1 MSDKDNISVADIEED
16 GSAVAHIPETEAEKL
31 AREADEATTIRAEDG
46 EYHEEDDHE
55 EVDPEREAIREA
67 RREERRLKKEL
78 QKQRDNSNKNLISS
92 LKRQNEEL
100 AARLL
105 KLESVSTSYQFAQL
119 DKSIDDE
126 RTRVEYAKM
135 RLQQAITA
143 GDGAAHNEA
152 LELFTEANQKLQQL
166 AHYKQQAVEAA
177 KRPQQQATVPNVA
190 VQKNYVSWSSKNDWF
205 DPTGDDE
212 DSLIARAI
220 DKKLTSEGWD
230 PSDPDYWE
238 ELDNRLAKRL
248 PHHYRGNV
256 QRDQAPERTQRRS
269 VQTSSGR
276 ENSNAGAN
284 TKPGAYKLS
293 PERVQAMRQAGVWN
307 DPTKRASAIRAYQK
321 FDREEAKKS
330 R

>member
-1 MSDKDNISVADIEED
+1 M
-16 GSAVAHIPETEAEKL
+16 
-31 AREADEATTIRAEDG
+31 AREADEANTAADDG
-46 EYHEEDDHE
+46 EDHDDDSVSD
-55 EVDPEREAIREA
+55 VDPEREAIREA

-105 KLESVSTSYQFAQL
+105 KLENVSTSYQFAQL

-126 RTRVEYAKM
+126 KTRVEYAKM

-177 KRPQQQATVPNVA
+177 KRPQQQATVPNTA

-248 PHHYRGNV
+248 PHHYRGGSV
-256 QRDQAPERTQRRS
+256 QKETTTERTQRKS
-269 VQTSSGR
+269 VVTASGR
-276 ENSNAGAN
+276 ENSSAGAN
-284 TKPGAYKLS
+284 TKPGSFKLS

-307 DPTKRASAIRAYQK
+307 DPNKRASAIRAYQK
-321 FDREEAKKS
+321 FDREEAKKT